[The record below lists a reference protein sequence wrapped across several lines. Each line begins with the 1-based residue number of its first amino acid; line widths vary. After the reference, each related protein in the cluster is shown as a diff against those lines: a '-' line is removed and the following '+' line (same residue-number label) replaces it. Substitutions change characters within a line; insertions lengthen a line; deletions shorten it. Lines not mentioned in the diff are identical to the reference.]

1 MKVIIAEKPSLG
13 RTIASALGVYDK
25 CDGYLTNG
33 EITVTYAFGHLLEL
47 KDMDAY
53 FGHKVPWGEN
63 LPFYPDTFEFDLK
76 KMKSFVQEMQIVK
89 VRLLFGLS

>member
-63 LPFYPDTFEFDLK
+63 LPFYPDPFEFDLK
-76 KMKSFVQEMQIVK
+76 KDVK
-89 VRLLFGLS
+89 KQFDIIRQLLVIYKHL